1 MKSYIVTCSS
11 AFRDAVQSL
20 AAKKGVTVSDL
31 VTAVHVLNDH
41 LGPQSVPDPGD
52 AGPDDRDVIKLKSG
66 PRSGRCL
73 RRKPRL
79 QLRLADGLSD
89 SYIRRSLALLIALDA
104 GERALAEPEGP
115 ENPSIETQPA
125 ASIKPEMPETPST
138 SAQSTGQSTGDRTEI
153 DTAREHAEEMRA
165 LVSLMTFDPLPDGVN
180 TVIDARYVLGLPPG
194 MRLTRRIVKA
204 RFRML
209 SQIYHPDKE
218 TGDTVRMA
226 QLIDASRLMEAH
238 LRQREAAE

>member
-11 AFRDAVQSL
+11 SFRDAVQSL
-20 AAKKGVTVSDL
+20 AVKKAVTVSDL
-31 VTAVHVLNDH
+31 VTAVLVLNEH
-41 LGPQSVPDPGD
+41 LDPNSVPDPGD
-52 AGPDDRDVIKLKSG
+52 AGSDDRDVIALKSG
-66 PRSGRCL
+66 ARAGRYL

-89 SYIRRSLALLIALDA
+89 SYIRRALAWLLALDA
-104 GERALAEPEGP
+104 GERALAEPEPNATTEPDHDP
-115 ENPSIETQPA
+115 EV
-125 ASIKPEMPETPST
+125 
-138 SAQSTGQSTGDRTEI
+138 GYDRAEI
-153 DTAREHAEEMRA
+153 AFARQHAEEMRA

-180 TVIDARYVLGLPPG
+180 TVVDARYVLGLPPG
-194 MRLTRRIVKA
+194 MQLTRRIVKA

-238 LRQREAAE
+238 LRQREAAL